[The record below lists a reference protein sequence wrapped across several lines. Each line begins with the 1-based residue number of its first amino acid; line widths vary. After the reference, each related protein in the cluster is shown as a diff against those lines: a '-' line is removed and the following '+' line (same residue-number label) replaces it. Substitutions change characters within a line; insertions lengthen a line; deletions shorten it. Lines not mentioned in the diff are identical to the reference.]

1 MKAIRS
7 IIFDLGGVLFDI
19 NYQNIIDSFKKLGL
33 GDFDAKYTQLKQDH
47 LFDELETGNIS
58 ASEFR
63 NRIREIAGKD
73 LNDDEINNAWNSILI
88 GFPKK
93 NIDLLVGLKDSYR
106 IFLLSNT
113 NEIHEKAYKAMLRNQ
128 YGNEVLDEL
137 FEKIYLSH
145 RVHLR
150 KPNKEIFQLV
160 IDENNLNVEET
171 LFIDDSPQHIE
182 GAKQVGLQAILLKN
196 DKWVGNLLKEVLP

>member
-1 MKAIRS
+1 MKEIRS

-19 NYQNIIDSFKKLGL
+19 NYQNIIDEFKALGL

-47 LFDELETGNIS
+47 LFDLLETGDIS

-63 NRIREIAGKD
+63 NRIRSIAKTDLKD
-73 LNDDEINNAWNSILI
+73 DQINNAWNSILI

-93 NIDLLVGLKDSYR
+93 NIDLLKKLKENYR

-113 NEIHEKAYKAMLRNQ
+113 NEIHEAAYKGMLVNQ
-128 YGNEVLDEL
+128 YGSQVLENL
-137 FEKIYLSH
+137 FERIYLSH
-145 RVHLR
+145 HVHLR
-150 KPNKEIFQLV
+150 KPDPEIFQLV
-160 IDENNLNVEET
+160 IEENNLNPEET

-182 GAKQVGLQAILLKN
+182 GAKKAGLQAILLSN
-196 DKWVGNLLKEVLP
+196 DKWVGDLLEEIL

>member
-58 ASEFR
+58 AAEFR
-63 NRIREIAGKD
+63 NRIRAIAGKD
-73 LNDDEINNAWNSILI
+73 LQDDEINNAWNSILI

-93 NIDLLVGLKDSYR
+93 NIDLLIQLKDKYR

-113 NEIHEKAYKAMLRNQ
+113 NEIHEKAYKAMLRSD

-145 RVHLR
+145 QVHLR
-150 KPNKEIFQLV
+150 KPNVEIFQLV
-160 IDENNLNVEET
+160 IDENKLNVEET

-182 GAKQVGLQAILLKN
+182 GAKKVGLQAMLLRN
-196 DKWVGNLLKEVLP
+196 DKWVGDLLNDILP

>member
-1 MKAIRS
+1 MKEIRS

-19 NYQNIIDSFKKLGL
+19 NYQNIIDEFKALGL

-47 LFDELETGNIS
+47 LFDLLETGDIS

-63 NRIREIAGKD
+63 NRIRSIAKTDLKD
-73 LNDDEINNAWNSILI
+73 DQINNAWNSILI

-93 NIDLLVGLKDSYR
+93 NIDLLKKLKENYR

-113 NEIHEKAYKAMLRNQ
+113 NEIHEAAYKGMLVNQ
-128 YGNEVLDEL
+128 YGSQVLENL
-137 FEKIYLSH
+137 FERIYLSH
-145 RVHLR
+145 HVHLR
-150 KPNKEIFQLV
+150 KPDPEIFQHV
-160 IDENNLNVEET
+160 IEENNLNPEET

-182 GAKQVGLQAILLKN
+182 GAKKAGLQAILLSN
-196 DKWVGNLLKEVLP
+196 DKWVGDLLEEIL

>member
-58 ASEFR
+58 AAEFR
-63 NRIREIAGKD
+63 NRIRAIAGKD
-73 LNDDEINNAWNSILI
+73 LMDDEINNAWNSILI

-93 NIDLLVGLKDSYR
+93 NIELLISLKDKYR

-113 NEIHEKAYKAMLRNQ
+113 NEIHEKAYKAMLRSQ
-128 YGNEVLDEL
+128 YGNELLDEL

-145 RVHLR
+145 QVHLR
-150 KPNKEIFQLV
+150 KPNVAIFQLV
-160 IDENNLNVEET
+160 IDENKLNVEET

-182 GAKQVGLQAILLKN
+182 GAKQVGLHAMLLRN
-196 DKWVGNLLKEVLP
+196 DKWVGDLLKEILP